1 MGENPLNTFNPQFG
15 IDILTELIIIY
26 ELFLIQFANFT
37 PLPTIALVA
46 VSGPSPMEPSARL
59 KLAPRVESLRPQNRI
74 FMICLVFI
82 PAESQKGIRFE
93 QILTTGE

>member
-1 MGENPLNTFNPQFG
+1 MGDNPLNTFNPQFG

-26 ELFLIQFANFT
+26 EQFANVT

-74 FMICLVFI
+74 FVICLVFI